1 MTTDEWLAI
10 NRRID
15 KIIGNRYEQR
25 SRIQNMSLEDKI
37 SDNDE
42 YLKMREKLLKIGE
55 KYGEEALGLTMIK
68 CGNIC
73 HGVTAHGKRFVWIG
87 NNGLEKRSLYCGL
100 LDIEGIGTIFTSG
113 TIAKAIEYIIKN

>member
-15 KIIGNRYEQR
+15 KIIGSRDEQQ
-25 SRIQNMSLEDKI
+25 SRIKNMSLKDKI
-37 SDNDE
+37 SDNNE
-42 YLKMREKLLKIGE
+42 YSKMREKLLKIGE
-55 KYGEEALGLTMIK
+55 KYGEEALALTMIK

-73 HGVTAHGKRFVWIG
+73 HGVTANGKRFVWIG

-113 TIAKAIEYIIKN
+113 TIAEAIEYVIKN

>member
-15 KIIGNRYEQR
+15 KIIGSRDEQR
-25 SRIQNMSLEDKI
+25 SRIKNMSLKDKI
-37 SDNDE
+37 SDNNE
-42 YLKMREKLLKIGE
+42 YSKMREKLLKIGE
-55 KYGEEALGLTMIK
+55 KYGEEALALTMIK

-73 HGVTAHGKRFVWIG
+73 HGVTANGKRFVWIG

-113 TIAKAIEYIIKN
+113 TIAKAIEYVIKN

>member
-1 MTTDEWLAI
+1 MTTNEWLAI

-15 KIIGNRYEQR
+15 KIIGSRDEQR
-25 SRIQNMSLEDKI
+25 SRIKNMSLEDKI
-37 SDNDE
+37 SDNNE
-42 YLKMREKLLKIGE
+42 YSKMREKLFKIGE
-55 KYGEEALGLTMIK
+55 KYGEEALALTMIK

-73 HGVTAHGKRFVWIG
+73 HGVTANGRHFVWIG

-113 TIAKAIEYIIKN
+113 TIAKAIEYVIKN

>member
-15 KIIGNRYEQR
+15 KIIGSRDEQR
-25 SRIQNMSLEDKI
+25 SRIKNMSLEDKI
-37 SDNDE
+37 SDNNE
-42 YLKMREKLLKIGE
+42 YSKMREKLLKIGE
-55 KYGEEALGLTMIK
+55 KYGEEALALTMIK

-73 HGVTAHGKRFVWIG
+73 HGITANGRRFVWIG

-113 TIAKAIEYIIKN
+113 TIAKAIEYVIKN

>member
-15 KIIGNRYEQR
+15 KIIGSRDEQR
-25 SRIQNMSLEDKI
+25 SRIKNMSLKDKI
-37 SDNDE
+37 SDNNE
-42 YLKMREKLLKIGE
+42 YSKMREKLLKIGE
-55 KYGEEALGLTMIK
+55 KYGEEALALTMIK

-73 HGVTAHGKRFVWIG
+73 HGVTANGRRFVWIG

-113 TIAKAIEYIIKN
+113 TIAKAIEYVIKN

>member
-25 SRIQNMSLEDKI
+25 SRIKNMSLEDKI
-37 SDNDE
+37 SDNNE
-42 YLKMREKLLKIGE
+42 YSKMREKLLKIGE
-55 KYGEEALGLTMIK
+55 KYGEEALALTMIE
-68 CGNIC
+68 CGNIR
-73 HGVTAHGKRFVWIG
+73 HGVTANGKRFVWIG

>member
-1 MTTDEWLAI
+1 MTSDEWLAI

-25 SRIQNMSLEDKI
+25 SRIKNMSLEDKI
-37 SDNDE
+37 SDNNE
-42 YLKMREKLLKIGE
+42 YSKMREKLLKIGE
-55 KYGEEALGLTMIK
+55 KYGEEALALTMIK

-73 HGVTAHGKRFVWIG
+73 HGVTANGRRFVWIG

-113 TIAKAIEYIIKN
+113 TIAKAIEYVIKN

>member
-1 MTTDEWLAI
+1 MTTDERLAI

-25 SRIQNMSLEDKI
+25 SRIENMSLEDKI
-37 SDNDE
+37 SDNNE
-42 YLKMREKLLKIGE
+42 YLKMREKLFKIGE
-55 KYGEEALGLTMIK
+55 KYGEEALALTMIK

-73 HGVTAHGKRFVWIG
+73 HGVTANGKRFVWIG

-113 TIAKAIEYIIKN
+113 TIAKAIEYVIKN

>member
-1 MTTDEWLAI
+1 MTTDERLAI

-25 SRIQNMSLEDKI
+25 SRIENMSLDDKI
-37 SDNDE
+37 SDNNE
-42 YLKMREKLLKIGE
+42 YLKMREKLFKIGE
-55 KYGEEALGLTMIK
+55 KYGEEALALTMIK

-73 HGVTAHGKRFVWIG
+73 HGLTANGKRFVWIG

-113 TIAKAIEYIIKN
+113 TIAKAIEYVIKN

>member
-15 KIIGNRYEQR
+15 KIIGSRDEQQ
-25 SRIQNMSLEDKI
+25 SRIKNMSLKDKI
-37 SDNDE
+37 SDNNE
-42 YLKMREKLLKIGE
+42 YSKMREKLLKIGE
-55 KYGEEALGLTMIK
+55 KYGEEALALTMIE

-73 HGVTAHGKRFVWIG
+73 HGVTANGRRFVWIG

-113 TIAKAIEYIIKN
+113 TIAKAIEYVIKN

>member
-1 MTTDEWLAI
+1 MTTDERLAI

-25 SRIQNMSLEDKI
+25 SRIENMSLDDKI

-42 YLKMREKLLKIGE
+42 YLKMREKLFKIGE
-55 KYGEEALGLTMIK
+55 KYGEEALALTMIK

-73 HGVTAHGKRFVWIG
+73 HGVTANGKRFVWIG

-113 TIAKAIEYIIKN
+113 TIAKAIEYVIKN

>member
-15 KIIGNRYEQR
+15 KIIGSRDEQQ
-25 SRIQNMSLEDKI
+25 SRIKNMSLKDKI
-37 SDNDE
+37 SDNNE
-42 YLKMREKLLKIGE
+42 YSKMREKLLKIGE
-55 KYGEEALGLTMIK
+55 KYGEEALALTMIK

-73 HGVTAHGKRFVWIG
+73 HGVTANGRRFVWIG

-113 TIAKAIEYIIKN
+113 TIAKAIEYVIKN

>member
-15 KIIGNRYEQR
+15 KIIGSRDEQR
-25 SRIQNMSLEDKI
+25 SRIKNMSLEDKI
-37 SDNDE
+37 SDNNE
-42 YLKMREKLLKIGE
+42 YSKMREKLLKIGE
-55 KYGEEALGLTMIK
+55 KYGEEALALTMIK

-73 HGVTAHGKRFVWIG
+73 HGVTAKGKRFVWIG

-113 TIAKAIEYIIKN
+113 TIAKAIEYVIKN

>member
-25 SRIQNMSLEDKI
+25 SRIKNMSLDDKI
-37 SDNDE
+37 SDNNE

-55 KYGEEALGLTMIK
+55 KYGEEALALTMIK

-73 HGVTAHGKRFVWIG
+73 HGVTAHGRRFVWIG

-113 TIAKAIEYIIKN
+113 TIAKAIEYVIKN

>member
-1 MTTDEWLAI
+1 MTNNEWLAI

-15 KIIGNRYEQR
+15 KIIGSRDEQR
-25 SRIQNMSLEDKI
+25 SRIKNMSLEDKI
-37 SDNDE
+37 SDNNE

-55 KYGEEALGLTMIK
+55 KYGEEALALTMIK

-73 HGVTAHGKRFVWIG
+73 HGVTANGKRFVWIG

-100 LDIEGIGTIFTSG
+100 LDIEGMGTIFTSG
-113 TIAKAIEYIIKN
+113 TIAKAIEYVIKN

>member
-55 KYGEEALGLTMIK
+55 KYGEEALALTMIK

-113 TIAKAIEYIIKN
+113 TIAKAIEYVIKN

>member
-25 SRIQNMSLEDKI
+25 SRIENMSLEDKI
-37 SDNDE
+37 SDNNE

-55 KYGEEALGLTMIK
+55 KYGEEALALTMIK

-73 HGVTAHGKRFVWIG
+73 HGVTANGKRFVWIG

>member
-15 KIIGNRYEQR
+15 KIIGSRDEQR
-25 SRIQNMSLEDKI
+25 SRIKNMSLEDKI
-37 SDNDE
+37 SDNKE
-42 YLKMREKLLKIGE
+42 YSKMREKLLKIGE
-55 KYGEEALGLTMIK
+55 KYGEEALALTMIK

-73 HGVTAHGKRFVWIG
+73 HGVTANGKRFVWIG

-113 TIAKAIEYIIKN
+113 TIAKAIEYVIKN

>member
-15 KIIGNRYEQR
+15 KIIGSRDEQR
-25 SRIQNMSLEDKI
+25 SRIKNMSLKDKI
-37 SDNDE
+37 SDNNE
-42 YLKMREKLLKIGE
+42 YSKMREKLLKIGE
-55 KYGEEALGLTMIK
+55 KYGEEALALTMIE

-73 HGVTAHGKRFVWIG
+73 HGVTANGRRFVWIG

-113 TIAKAIEYIIKN
+113 TIAKAIEYVIKN

>member
-1 MTTDEWLAI
+1 MTTDERLAI

-25 SRIQNMSLEDKI
+25 SRIENMSLEDKI

-42 YLKMREKLLKIGE
+42 YLKMREKLFKIGE
-55 KYGEEALGLTMIK
+55 KYGEEALALTMIK

-73 HGVTAHGKRFVWIG
+73 HGVTANGKRFVWIG

-113 TIAKAIEYIIKN
+113 TIAKAIEYVIKN

>member
-1 MTTDEWLAI
+1 MTTNEWLAI

-15 KIIGNRYEQR
+15 KIIGSRDEQR
-25 SRIQNMSLEDKI
+25 SRIKNMSLEDKI
-37 SDNDE
+37 SDNNE
-42 YLKMREKLLKIGE
+42 YSKMRKKLLKIGE
-55 KYGEEALGLTMIK
+55 KYGEEALALTMIK

-73 HGVTAHGKRFVWIG
+73 HGITANGKRFVWIG

-113 TIAKAIEYIIKN
+113 TIAKAIEYVIKN

>member
-15 KIIGNRYEQR
+15 KIIGSRDEQR
-25 SRIQNMSLEDKI
+25 SRIKNMSLEDKI
-37 SDNDE
+37 SDNNE
-42 YLKMREKLLKIGE
+42 YSKMREKLLKIGE
-55 KYGEEALGLTMIK
+55 KYGEEALALTMIER
-68 CGNIC
+68 GNIC
-73 HGVTAHGKRFVWIG
+73 HGVTANGKRFVWIG

-113 TIAKAIEYIIKN
+113 TIAKAIEYVIKN

>member
-15 KIIGNRYEQR
+15 KIIGSRDEQR
-25 SRIQNMSLEDKI
+25 SRIKNMSLEDKI
-37 SDNDE
+37 SDNNE
-42 YLKMREKLLKIGE
+42 YSKMREKLLKIGE
-55 KYGEEALGLTMIK
+55 KYGEEALALTMIK

-100 LDIEGIGTIFTSG
+100 LDIEGIGTVFTSG
-113 TIAKAIEYIIKN
+113 TIAKAIEYVIKN

>member
-1 MTTDEWLAI
+1 MITDEWLAI

-15 KIIGNRYEQR
+15 KIIGSRDEQR
-25 SRIQNMSLEDKI
+25 SRIKNMSLEDKI
-37 SDNDE
+37 SDNNE
-42 YLKMREKLLKIGE
+42 YSKMREKLLKIGE
-55 KYGEEALGLTMIK
+55 KYGEEALALTMIK

-73 HGVTAHGKRFVWIG
+73 HGVTANGKRFVWIG

-113 TIAKAIEYIIKN
+113 TIAKAIEYVIKN

>member
-1 MTTDEWLAI
+1 MTTDEWVAI

-55 KYGEEALGLTMIK
+55 KYGEEALALTMIK

-113 TIAKAIEYIIKN
+113 TIAKAIEYVIKN

>member
-15 KIIGNRYEQR
+15 KIIGSRNEQR
-25 SRIQNMSLEDKI
+25 SRIKNMSLEDKI
-37 SDNDE
+37 SDNNE
-42 YLKMREKLLKIGE
+42 YSKMREKLLKIGE
-55 KYGEEALGLTMIK
+55 KYGEEALALTMIK

-73 HGVTAHGKRFVWIG
+73 HGVTANGKRFVWIG

-113 TIAKAIEYIIKN
+113 TIAKAIEYVIKN

>member
-1 MTTDEWLAI
+1 MTTDERLAI

-25 SRIQNMSLEDKI
+25 SRIENMSLDDKI
-37 SDNDE
+37 SDNNE
-42 YLKMREKLLKIGE
+42 YLKMREKLFKIGE
-55 KYGEEALGLTMIK
+55 KYGEEALALTMIK

-73 HGVTAHGKRFVWIG
+73 HGVTANGKRFVWIG

-113 TIAKAIEYIIKN
+113 TIAKAIEYVIKN

>member
-15 KIIGNRYEQR
+15 KIIGSRDEQR
-25 SRIQNMSLEDKI
+25 SRIKNMSLEDKI
-37 SDNDE
+37 SDNNE
-42 YLKMREKLLKIGE
+42 YSKMREKLLKIGE
-55 KYGEEALGLTMIK
+55 KYGEEALALTMIE

-73 HGVTAHGKRFVWIG
+73 HGVTANGRRFVWIG
-87 NNGLEKRSLYCGL
+87 NNGLEKRPLYCGL

-113 TIAKAIEYIIKN
+113 TIAKAIEYVIKN

>member
-1 MTTDEWLAI
+1 MTADERLAI

-25 SRIQNMSLEDKI
+25 SRIENMSLDDKI

-42 YLKMREKLLKIGE
+42 YLKMREKLFKIGE
-55 KYGEEALGLTMIK
+55 KYGEEALALTMIK

-73 HGVTAHGKRFVWIG
+73 HGVTANGKRFVWIG

-113 TIAKAIEYIIKN
+113 TIAKAIEYVIKN

>member
-15 KIIGNRYEQR
+15 KIIGSRDEQR
-25 SRIQNMSLEDKI
+25 SRIKNMSLEDKI
-37 SDNDE
+37 SDNNE
-42 YLKMREKLLKIGE
+42 YSKMREKLLKIGE
-55 KYGEEALGLTMIK
+55 KYGEEALALTMIK

-73 HGVTAHGKRFVWIG
+73 HGVTANGRRFVWIG

-113 TIAKAIEYIIKN
+113 TIAKAIEYVIKN

>member
-15 KIIGNRYEQR
+15 KIIGNRDEQR
-25 SRIQNMSLEDKI
+25 SRIKNMSLEDKI
-37 SDNDE
+37 SDNNE
-42 YLKMREKLLKIGE
+42 YSKMREKLLKIGE
-55 KYGEEALGLTMIK
+55 KYGEEALALTMIK

-73 HGVTAHGKRFVWIG
+73 HGVTANGKRFVWIG

-100 LDIEGIGTIFTSG
+100 LDIEGKGTIFTSG
-113 TIAKAIEYIIKN
+113 TIAKAIEYVIKN

>member
-1 MTTDEWLAI
+1 MTADEWLAI

-15 KIIGNRYEQR
+15 KIIGSREEQR
-25 SRIQNMSLEDKI
+25 SRIKNMSLEDKI
-37 SDNDE
+37 SDNNE
-42 YLKMREKLLKIGE
+42 YSKMREKLLKIGE
-55 KYGEEALGLTMIK
+55 KYGEEALALTMIK

-73 HGVTAHGKRFVWIG
+73 HGVTANGKRFVWIG

-113 TIAKAIEYIIKN
+113 TIAKAIEYVIKN

>member
-15 KIIGNRYEQR
+15 KIIGSRDEQR
-25 SRIQNMSLEDKI
+25 SRIKNMSLEDKI
-37 SDNDE
+37 SDNNE
-42 YLKMREKLLKIGE
+42 YSKMREKLLKIGG
-55 KYGEEALGLTMIK
+55 KYGEEALALTMIK

-73 HGVTAHGKRFVWIG
+73 HGVTANGRRFVWIG

-113 TIAKAIEYIIKN
+113 TIAKAIEYVIKN

>member
-15 KIIGNRYEQR
+15 KIIGSRDEQR
-25 SRIQNMSLEDKI
+25 SRIKNMSLEDKI
-37 SDNDE
+37 SDNNE
-42 YLKMREKLLKIGE
+42 YSKMREKLLKIGE
-55 KYGEEALGLTMIK
+55 KYGEEALALTMIK

-73 HGVTAHGKRFVWIG
+73 HGITAKGRRFVWIG

-113 TIAKAIEYIIKN
+113 TIAKAIEYVIKN

>member
-15 KIIGNRYEQR
+15 KIIGSRDEQR
-25 SRIQNMSLEDKI
+25 SRIKNMSLKDKI
-37 SDNDE
+37 SDNNE
-42 YLKMREKLLKIGE
+42 YSKMREKLLKIGE
-55 KYGEEALGLTMIK
+55 KYGEEALALTMIK

-73 HGVTAHGKRFVWIG
+73 HGVTANGRRFVWIG

-113 TIAKAIEYIIKN
+113 TIAKEIEYVIKN